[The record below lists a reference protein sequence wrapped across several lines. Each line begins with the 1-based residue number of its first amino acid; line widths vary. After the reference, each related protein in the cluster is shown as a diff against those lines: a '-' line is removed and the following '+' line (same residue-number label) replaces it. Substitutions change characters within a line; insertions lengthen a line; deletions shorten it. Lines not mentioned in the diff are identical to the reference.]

1 MSKTVKLSQE
11 ELQQIKD
18 NQDRITQLT
27 YSIGNV
33 ELQKLRLVS
42 ELERVQTLQNN
53 LGTVLFE
60 KYGEGNISLETGELT
75 LKEDAEPAE

>member
-11 ELQQIKD
+11 ELQTIKEGND
-18 NQDRITQLT
+18 KITRLIFNLGQL
-27 YSIGNV
+27 
-33 ELQKLRLVS
+33 ELQKDQIKE
-42 ELERVQTLQNN
+42 ELNETQKTQDSF
-53 LGTVLFE
+53 GTVLFE